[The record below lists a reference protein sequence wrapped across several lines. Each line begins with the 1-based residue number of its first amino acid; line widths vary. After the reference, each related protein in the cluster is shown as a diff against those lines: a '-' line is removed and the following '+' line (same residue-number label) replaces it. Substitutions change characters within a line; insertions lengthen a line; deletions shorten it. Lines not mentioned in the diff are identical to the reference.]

1 MSDLQTSDTSATD
14 GIINQDIAQV
24 EPGTVENGP
33 DLDTGEGGD
42 PDKINQDRVN
52 DRINKATHL
61 RHKAERATL
70 AEKKRADDLQAR
82 LDAIDD
88 SKPAPTISAL
98 PDQYDVSEDEYKAA
112 VAKRDNEIR
121 AEALYNSK
129 EEARGNATVL
139 KNNEATAERNRK
151 LAKSSDDY
159 QKRAVELKV
168 TVEQAQTAADI
179 IGEYGMSNDLGKFIL
194 DDPKGPLIVQYL
206 SKNLTE
212 LSELT
217 QMSPMDAAVK
227 ISQTISPKFASIKPV
242 NSNAPAPLNAI
253 KGSGAAPKKRGATG
267 TKFE

>member
-1 MSDLQTSDTSATD
+1 MGDLQTDDTSATD

-33 DLDTGEGGD
+33 DLDTGEGAD

-61 RHKAERATL
+61 RHKADRATAA
-70 AEKKRADDLQAR
+70 AEKRAEEAEAKLA
-82 LDAIDD
+82 AIEAN
-88 SKPAPTISAL
+88 KPAPTISDL
-98 PDQYDVSEDEYKAA
+98 PDPYDVSDDEYKAA
-112 VAKRDNEIR
+112 IARRDDEVR
-121 AEALYNSK
+121 AA
-129 EEARGNATVL
+129 AVHANATQTRNNASVL
-139 KNNEATAERNRK
+139 KNNEAAEERNRK
-151 LAKSSDDY
+151 LNESSEVY
-159 QKRAVELKV
+159 RKRAVELKV
-168 TVEQAQTAADI
+168 TVEQSQTAAGIVGD
-179 IGEYGMSNDLGKFIL
+179 YGMSIELGKFIL

-217 QMSPMDAAVK
+217 QMSPMQAAVR
-227 ISQTISPKFASIKPV
+227 ISQTISPKFASTKPV